1 MTIKPCIRSCIRS
14 ATAKPPASGSLS
26 LRQQSINIMTPLSGR
41 IWVVGSSWEGLE
53 NASALPITGAGQSVL
68 RWRDIIASDP
78 FSQTS
83 IGVARPTSSAA
94 LTPKSLNFDG
104 GNDRLT
110 TSTTYLSGTAY
121 TLIIASKS
129 TVMGAARTT
138 VGASASSSYAS
149 IGHDSGQ
156 QWTCKSGDAVI
167 TSAVSAGS
175 LSIVELR
182 RDGSSAEA
190 WVNGASIG
198 TASPTLGGTG
208 IAPMFGAL
216 STSGTASEF
225 FGGQIAFVAMVD
237 SALST
242 ANRKT
247 IANYA
252 AEHCGMSAIY

>member
-1 MTIKPCIRSCIRS
+1 MLGLSMSMTRKRR
-14 ATAKPPASGSLS
+14 AVGGGLS

-41 IWVVGSSWEGLE
+41 IWLVGASWEGLE
-53 NASALPITGAGQSVL
+53 NASSTPITGSGQTVL
-68 RWRDIIASDP
+68 RWRDIVATDP
-78 FSQTS
+78 ISQTTV
-83 IGVARPTSSAA
+83 GAARPTSSAA
-94 LTPKSLNFDG
+94 LTPKSVNFDG

-110 TSTTYLSGTAY
+110 TSTTWLAGTAY
-121 TLIIASKS
+121 TLIIAAKS
-129 TVMGAARTT
+129 TVMGAARTA
-138 VGASASSSYAS
+138 VGSSAALSYAS

-156 QWTCKSGDAVI
+156 QWVCKAGDSVI

-175 LSIVELR
+175 LSIVELL
-182 RDGSSAEA
+182 RDGSAAEA

-216 STSGTASEF
+216 SATGVASEF
-225 FGGQIAFVAMVD
+225 FGGQIAFIALVD

-242 ANRKT
+242 SDRQT

-252 AEHCGMSAIY
+252 AQHCGMAAVY

>member
-1 MTIKPCIRSCIRS
+1 MLGLSMSMTRRRR
-14 ATAKPPASGSLS
+14 AVGGGLS

-41 IWVVGSSWEGLE
+41 IWLVGSSWGELI
-53 NASALPITGAGQSVL
+53 NNSFSVVTTAGESV
-68 RWRDIIASDP
+68 RTWRDIVASAAA
-78 FSQTS
+78 SQGTNPA
-83 IGVARPTSSAA
+83 ARPTSSTA
-94 LTPKSLNFDG
+94 LTPKSVNFDG
-104 GNDRLT
+104 SNDFLNPSTGLT
-110 TSTTYLSGTAY
+110 GTAY
-121 TLIIASKS
+121 TLIIAAKS
-129 TVMGAARTT
+129 TVMGAARTA

-156 QWTCKSGDAVI
+156 QWVCKAGDAVI

-182 RDGSSAEA
+182 RDESSAEA

-208 IAPMFGAL
+208 IAPFFGAIKA
-216 STSGTASEF
+216 TSVASEF
-225 FGGQIAFVAMVD
+225 FGGQIAFIAAVD

-242 ANRKT
+242 SDRQT

-252 AEHCGMSAIY
+252 AQHCGMAAIY

>member
-1 MTIKPCIRSCIRS
+1 MQSIKSCIRGCIRHPIDKRPDD
-14 ATAKPPASGSLS
+14 ALS

-41 IWVVGSSWEGLE
+41 IWLVGSSWGDLINSSFESVTSAGE
-53 NASALPITGAGQSVL
+53 SVRSWADIVASYKASQGANAA
-68 RWRDIIASDP
+68 
-78 FSQTS
+78 
-83 IGVARPTSSAA
+83 ARPTSSTA
-94 LTPKSLNFDG
+94 LTPKSVNFDG
-104 GNDRLT
+104 SNDRLIPFT
-110 TSTTYLSGTAY
+110 ALAGTAY
-121 TLIIASKS
+121 TLIIAAKS
-129 TVMGAARTT
+129 TVMGAARTA
-138 VGASASSSYAS
+138 VGASAALSYAS

-156 QWTCKSGDAVI
+156 QWVCKAGDAVI

-182 RDGSSAEA
+182 RDGSAAEA
-190 WVNGASIG
+190 WVNGTSIG

-216 STSGTASEF
+216 SATGVASEF

-242 ANRKT
+242 ADRKT

-252 AEHCGMSAIY
+252 ASHCGMSALY